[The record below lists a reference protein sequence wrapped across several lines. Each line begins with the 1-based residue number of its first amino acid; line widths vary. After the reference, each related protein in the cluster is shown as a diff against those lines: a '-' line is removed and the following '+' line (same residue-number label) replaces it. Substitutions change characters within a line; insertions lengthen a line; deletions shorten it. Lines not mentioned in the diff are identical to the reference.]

1 MRHHLYRPRGDRHA
15 PTASLRVLAVMV
27 VTAIGSTVMVGSVA
41 SATSAQDDASRVLRA
56 AREGREAAER
66 NAVVRSGELV
76 ALQTDIEA
84 RFAGAA
90 DLAQQI
96 EQARFQVRRSAVSA
110 YVNGGSEDRF
120 VELLTGDDLAEISG
134 RATFATTHV
143 LDSADALSQFEVL
156 KQDNDPE
163 LIALVE
169 QREALASRLAD
180 AQDAVL
186 QSSAV
191 EADAERA
198 LAAAAESARVAAE
211 QEAELKR
218 ARDAATTTTTQKP
231 VAGAAPPAAPTA
243 AAPATTTPKA
253 VPSPRT
259 AIVPLTELSAPLP
272 DLPPGGP
279 APEAWAEVRRCESG
293 GNYRAVSSSGR
304 YRGAYQFD
312 VQTWRGVGGVGDPA
326 AALPIEQDARARL
339 LFNRRGA
346 RAWPHCGIALLS

>member
-1 MRHHLYRPRGDRHA
+1 MRHHRYRPQGDRHA
-15 PTASLRVLAVMV
+15 PTASLRVVAVMV

-41 SATSAQDDASRVLRA
+41 SATAAQEDASRVLRA

-66 NAVVRSGELV
+66 NAVVRSGEIV
-76 ALQTDIEA
+76 ELQNEIEA

-143 LDSADALSQFEVL
+143 LDSADALSEFEVL

-211 QEAELKR
+211 QEAELQR
-218 ARDAATTTTTQKP
+218 ARDAAATTTQKP
-231 VAGAAPPAAPTA
+231 VAGAAPPAVPTA
-243 AAPATTTPKA
+243 AAPVTTTPKA

-339 LFNRRGA
+339 LFIRRGA
-346 RAWPHCGIALLS
+346 RAWPHCGIALLG